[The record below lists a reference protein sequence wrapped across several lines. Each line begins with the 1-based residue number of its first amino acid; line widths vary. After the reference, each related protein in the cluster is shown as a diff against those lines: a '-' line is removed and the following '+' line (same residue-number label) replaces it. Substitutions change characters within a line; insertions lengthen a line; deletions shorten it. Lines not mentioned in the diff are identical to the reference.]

1 MNRAIFLAVLSLS
14 LTSCAPIEAYARR
27 IDAQTVQMSADA
39 QYQRDQQATVW
50 AATWQAYAVIS
61 VIATAGALG
70 IGLYGFATI
79 THATQQA
86 AHLQARFVRPRG
98 GSLPALMS
106 RDGNYVTVLNT
117 NQVTALNAPRDADRY
132 LVQGD
137 NRVRLAQTGYAQKQ
151 LETIDSYAEESY
163 GSG

>member
-1 MNRAIFLAVLSLS
+1 M
-14 LTSCAPIEAYARR
+14 
-27 IDAQTVQMSADA
+27 
-39 QYQRDQQATVW
+39 
-50 AATWQAYAVIS
+50 
-61 VIATAGALG
+61 
-70 IGLYGFATI
+70 
-79 THATQQA
+79 
-86 AHLQARFVRPRG
+86 
-98 GSLPALMS
+98 
-106 RDGNYVTVLNT
+106 TVLNT

>member
-14 LTSCAPIEAYARR
+14 LTSCGVASAYARR

-50 AATWQAYAVIS
+50 AATWPAYAVIS
-61 VIATAGALG
+61 VIGVAGALG

-86 AHLQARFVRPRG
+86 AHIQARFVRPKD
-98 GSLPALMS
+98 GSLPALLS
-106 RDGNYVTVLNT
+106 PDGRFLLNAPT
-117 NQVTALNAPRDADRY
+117 NQVTAFNTPREADPN
-132 LVQGD
+132 LVNGD
-137 NRVRLAQTGYAQKQ
+137 NRVRWAQSRQKQ
-151 LETIDSYAEESY
+151 LVQHDEEMW
-163 GSG
+163 GEG

>member
-14 LTSCAPIEAYARR
+14 LAGCSVANAYARR

-39 QYQRDQQATVW
+39 QYKRDQEATVW
-50 AATWQAYAVIS
+50 AATWPAYAVIS
-61 VIATAGALG
+61 VIGVAGALG

-86 AHLQARFVRPRG
+86 AHIQARIIRPRG

-106 RDGNYVTVLNT
+106 RDGNYATVLNT
-117 NQVTALNAPRDADRY
+117 NQVTALNAPREADRY
-132 LVQGD
+132 LVAGD
-137 NRVRLAQTGYAQKQ
+137 NGVRLVQAGYQRQ
-151 LETIDSYAEESY
+151 LVQHDEEMW
-163 GSG
+163 GDG